1 MLWIVIYETSE
12 TSELPRKV
20 IFMMSRSFPA
30 LGTMNTITIRERNPE
45 ALEQV
50 KKRIL
55 ELHDRWSVFRPDSEI
70 SRINQAA
77 GGKPVAVS
85 GDTIRI
91 LREGQKYGA
100 LSGGA
105 YDITAQPLMD
115 LWRRAAAGE
124 PLPGKADIRRKRRL
138 VDYRKIIIDE
148 NRGTVQL
155 PRAGQ
160 AIDLGG
166 IAKGFAADEAKRILA
181 EHEIRDAV
189 INLGGTVSVF
199 GKPKKIGIQKPYG
212 GSGSVAAILQGTD
225 CTVVTS
231 GAYEKYFT
239 RQGIR
244 YPHILNVATGRPA
257 ESGLTGVT
265 LVGSSGTELDALAT
279 GVFVLGLKAGADL
292 VRKQGLEAVFF
303 MENGELYGIA
313 GLKDQ
318 LTIL

>member
-1 MLWIVIYETSE
+1 
-12 TSELPRKV
+12 
-20 IFMMSRSFPA
+20 MSRSFPA

-239 RQGIR
+239 RQGVR

-303 MENGELYGIA
+303 TENGELYATA

>member
-55 ELHDRWSVFRPDSEI
+55 ELHDRWSVFRLDSEI

-212 GSGSVAAILQGTD
+212 SSGSVAAILQGTD

-239 RQGIR
+239 RQGVR

-303 MENGELYGIA
+303 MENGELYGTA

>member
-30 LGTMNTITIRERNPE
+30 LGTMNIITIRERNPE

-279 GVFVLGLKAGADL
+279 GVFVLGLEEGAAL
-292 VRKQGLEAVFF
+292 VRQQGLEAVFF
-303 MENGELYGIA
+303 MENGELYA
-313 GLKDQ
+313 TDGLKDQ
-318 LTIL
+318 LTVL

>member
-100 LSGGA
+100 LSGGT
-105 YDITAQPLMD
+105 YDITAQPLTD
-115 LWRRAAAGE
+115 LWRQAAAGE
-124 PLPGKADIRRKRRL
+124 NLPGKAEIRRRRRL
-138 VDYRKIIIDE
+138 VDYRQIMIDE
-148 NRGTVQL
+148 TRGTVQL
-155 PRAGQ
+155 LRTGQ
-160 AIDLGG
+160 AVDPGG
-166 IAKGFAADEAKRILA
+166 IAKGFAADESKRILM
-181 EHEIRDAV
+181 EYGVTDAV

-279 GVFVLGLKAGADL
+279 GVFVLGLEEGAAL
-292 VRKQGLEAVFF
+292 VRQQGLEAVFF
-303 MENGELYGIA
+303 MENGELYA
-313 GLKDQ
+313 TDGLKDQ
-318 LTIL
+318 LTVL